1 MPAGSAKDK
10 NEDWGATIA
19 VGGVPPRGLKAVTTP
34 LLNLSSLLLAV
45 GARPRAASGRV
56 VLNGEANSVIAP
68 IWRMQRRRAMCCC
81 LLALP
86 QSTWSFA
93 AQDLVTTYQSWLQT
107 APLLTKAATSSFF
120 FGAGD
125 LLAQT
130 IDEDTDEVALGRVA
144 RFAGTGFGN
153 GIAWSCWYGFA
164 DELLAPVSLPALRV
178 AGAMAIEQFVWCPI
192 LFSVY
197 IIPLSSLLNGAP
209 AADLPGE
216 VRKRIGPLL
225 IANAKVWTP
234 ANLIIYNVPVEY
246 RVLASNSIDLVWA
259 VICSQTAAECGS
271 DDGCLV
277 STPNVVL
284 GEDGCALPYDA
295 DEEERD
301 LLGLERA
308 PGAALRG
315 PLEDMEKVQ
324 RRGE

>member
-1 MPAGSAKDK
+1 MDILTMVA
-10 NEDWGATIA
+10 
-19 VGGVPPRGLKAVTTP
+19 
-34 LLNLSSLLLAV
+34 LLYTHMCRPKLL
-45 GARPRAASGRV
+45 
-56 VLNGEANSVIAP
+56 
-68 IWRMQRRRAMCCC
+68 CCC

-86 QSTWSFA
+86 QAASFA
-93 AQDLVTTYQSWLQT
+93 APDVVSTYQNWLQT

-120 FGAGD
+120 FAAGD
-125 LLAQT
+125 TLAQT
-130 IDEDTDEVALGRVA
+130 IDEDTDEVSFGRVA

-153 GIAWSCWYGFA
+153 GIAWSCWYGYA

-197 IIPLSSLLNGAP
+197 IIPLSSVLNGAP

-216 VRKRIGPLL
+216 VRKRLGPLL

-246 RVLASNSIDLVWA
+246 RVLASNSIDLLWA

-277 STPNVVL
+277 SAPNVVL
-284 GEDGCALPYDA
+284 GEDGCALPPYEA
-295 DEEERD
+295 YGECASVTVTARLAEELEGVER
-301 LLGLERA
+301 
-308 PGAALRG
+308 
-315 PLEDMEKVQ
+315 
-324 RRGE
+324 